1 MNDSLKYL
9 YEVPAVINPDHI
21 RDALYDL
28 KLRLQQEK
36 SGKARRYYLDTF
48 DWRIYRDGGVLTG
61 VEYNDNTR
69 LTWRELAS
77 GQIRYRHTVPGI
89 PQFKESLSGKYLA
102 GRMGA
107 VLDMR
112 TLYPRATVTCNV
124 IQLKVLDR
132 EQKTVLHIKVQRD
145 SSASVDG
152 KRTPLQQTRL
162 EIVPVRGYENRARK
176 VGQLLENVLHAVPM
190 SEDPILVVIRKGF
203 KSLFRNTT
211 SEKAAA

>member
-89 PQFKESLSGKYLA
+89 PRFKESLSGKYLA